1 MTTSVLVNGAPLADR
16 SHAIALEDRGLHYG
30 DGVFE
35 TACVIGGRVRFLEDH
50 LARLKAGCERLRIPS
65 PPRQVLISEIDQ
77 IVQSHREGVLKIV
90 VTRGTGPRGYRPPQN
105 AEPTRIVAL
114 HPLPSEAVPRE
125 IKARWCET
133 RLARNPALAGIK
145 HLNRLENVLA
155 QTEWNDPDI
164 GEGLMLDTE
173 GELVSGTA
181 SNVFVVR
188 EATLVTPDLRYCG
201 VRGIVRAQV
210 LKAATRL
217 GLATSEEPLWPSDVE
232 AASEIFVTNAI
243 RGLRSIVSLG
253 QLRWNQAPIAERLR
267 TELGL

>member
-1 MTTSVLVNGAPLADR
+1 VLVNGAPPEDR
-16 SHAIALEDRGLHYG
+16 SRAIALDDRGFHYG

-35 TACVIGGRVRFLEDH
+35 TARLTEGRIRFLEDH
-50 LARLKAGCERLRIPS
+50 LARLADGCERLRIPA
-65 PPRQVLISEIDQ
+65 PPPQVLLNEIDRV
-77 IVQSHREGVLKIV
+77 IESHREGVLKIV
-90 VTRGTGPRGYRPPQN
+90 VTRGTGLRGYRPPKN
-105 AEPTRIVAL
+105 AEPTRVVAL
-114 HPLPSEAVPRE
+114 HPLPSEPIPRE

-155 QTEWNDPDI
+155 QAEWNDPDI

-181 SNVFVVR
+181 SNVFMVR
-188 EATLVTPDLRYCG
+188 DGTLVTPDLRYCG
-201 VRGIVRAQV
+201 VRGVVRAQV

-217 GLATSEEPLWPSDVE
+217 GLATSEEPLWPRDVE
-232 AASEIFVTNAI
+232 EASEIFVTNAI

-253 QLRWNQAPIAERLR
+253 ELHWNQAAAAERLR